1 MIDLRVLFSLNIT
14 KARYKQAS
22 PNKLKNIKPK
32 IVNDISK
39 ETTITK
45 P

>member
-1 MIDLRVLFSLNIT
+1 MADKNVLFSLIVSKTRN
-14 KARYKQAS
+14 KQAS

-39 ETTITK
+39 ETIITK